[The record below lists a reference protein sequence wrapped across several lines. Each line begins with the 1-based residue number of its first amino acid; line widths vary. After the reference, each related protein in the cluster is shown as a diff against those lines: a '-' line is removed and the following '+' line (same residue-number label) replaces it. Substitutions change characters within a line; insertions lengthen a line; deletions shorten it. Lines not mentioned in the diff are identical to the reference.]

1 MKNTMKFTL
10 SCLLLVSSF
19 SALASSEKVN
29 MAIDA
34 AQALCSTPNQFGSG
48 SSLKLSAQAK
58 ADVGKIIRKLASA
71 NGNVNAEYVENE
83 WLGVRQ
89 DELATAMK
97 DSNSCKSNIFT
108 LVMQDF
114 GGQGWS
120 RSSQNAKKRPYLNHP
135 HGATP
140 ITSKPTYTDLQ
151 GACWAESG
159 SEVQL
164 LSQQQVDL
172 GHFVKVRVLN
182 GTCAGAVGWTN
193 KDFYRI

>member
-1 MKNTMKFTL
+1 MKNAIKFTL
-10 SCLLLVSSF
+10 VCLLSASSF
-19 SALASSEKVN
+19 PSIASSQKVN

-34 AQALCSTPNQFGSG
+34 AQALCSTPHQFGSG

-71 NGNVNAEYVENE
+71 NGNVNAEYIENE

-89 DELATAMK
+89 EELAKAMK

-120 RSSQNAKKRPYLNHP
+120 KSFQTSKKIPYISHP
-135 HGATP
+135 NGTAP
-140 ITSKPTYTDLQ
+140 ITPTPTYTDLQ
-151 GACWAESG
+151 GACWAETG
-159 SEVQL
+159 SDVQL
-164 LSQQQVDL
+164 LAQKKIDF
-172 GHFVKVRVLN
+172 GNFVKVRVLN
-182 GTCAGAVGWTN
+182 GTCKGAVGWIS
-193 KDFYRI
+193 KEFYRI